1 MVTDESRSA
10 MFAHSSEVHS
20 GAARCRGRSAL
31 VRRWRLLL
39 RARLFPVEWPAR
51 RLRSLSGG
59 LGQGAGLLGRSH
71 VGPGVAGTGVAP
83 RQKEP
88 QVCPNERDPDCEAS
102 EWKRAGAVSCE
113 ARHAGRW
120 SATTHVG
127 QSAERAPAR
136 RSSLLP
142 GGAPPPSDACA
153 TLLIERRVAGSAGE
167 RRASDGHAGAWA
179 TTD

>member
-20 GAARCRGRSAL
+20 GARCLGRTSL
-31 VRRWRLLL
+31 VRWRRRLL
-39 RARLFPVEWPAR
+39 RARLSSVEWPAR
-51 RLRSLSGG
+51 RLLSLSGG
-59 LGQGAGLLGRSH
+59 LSQGAGLLGRSH
-71 VGPGVAGTGVAP
+71 VGPGIAGGWVAP

-88 QVCPNERDPDCEAS
+88 QVCADERDPECEAS

-120 SATTHVG
+120 SAGTHAS